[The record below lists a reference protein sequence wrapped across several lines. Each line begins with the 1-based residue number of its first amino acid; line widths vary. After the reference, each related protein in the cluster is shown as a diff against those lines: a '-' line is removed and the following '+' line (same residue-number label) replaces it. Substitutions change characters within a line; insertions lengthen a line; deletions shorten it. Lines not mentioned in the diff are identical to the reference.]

1 MVFQPIYIYIYIG
14 PTLYIKVHLNL
25 QEKLSEQIMVKS
37 FVSLSSLGTYKMEWG
52 IKVRVLGI
60 LVNKTDSAD
69 GNVNT
74 IDLILLDSEVYT

>member
-1 MVFQPIYIYIYIG
+1 
-14 PTLYIKVHLNL
+14 
-25 QEKLSEQIMVKS
+25 
-37 FVSLSSLGTYKMEWG
+37 MEWG

>member
-1 MVFQPIYIYIYIG
+1 MDQ
-14 PTLYIKVHLNL
+14 LYIKVHLNL

-37 FVSLSSLGTYKMEWG
+37 FVSLSSLGPYKMEWG
-52 IKVRVLGI
+52 IKVRVLRI